1 MTSKCGTVMTR
12 RIGPRLRAVQYGG
25 AALACALLGAF
36 VLAGSVPAPTFGSL
50 LARDN
55 LIGWEVK
62 IGSPEE
68 RARMLKK
75 LGFKRYAHRGGS
87 EDTSSAYV
95 DREIEALQI
104 NGIEL
109 TAWYFFSDDPA
120 KDPQVRTA
128 LESFKRHGI
137 RPQVWISQSFSYLS
151 KSAEELQRLGVVLPK
166 HAEDIRKYSQA
177 EQQRLFE
184 AVHRLREDAEN
195 FPKNPQ
201 EQEERLKRET
211 DRIYSLAKLV
221 EPYGV
226 NVKLYNH
233 EGWFAVMENEL
244 AIIDRLKEKQVT
256 NVGIVYNFF
265 HARDA
270 LHDDT
275 KDFPRVWERIQPHV
289 AAVNISGVRGQLGEC
304 LSPSEGDHE
313 VEMMRTIEQ
322 SGWKGPVGVLAAC
335 FDRDPESGLRN
346 ILLGTDWVAAELKQ
360 PGSGGPRP
368 LF

>member
-1 MTSKCGTVMTR
+1 MRSKGTVMMR
-12 RIGPRLRAVQYGG
+12 RIGSRLRVALCGG
-25 AALACALLGAF
+25 VAWACALLGASA
-36 VLAGSVPAPTFGSL
+36 LAGNVPAQTSTDL

-55 LIGWEVK
+55 LIAWEVE
-62 IGSPEE
+62 IVSPEE
-68 RARMLKK
+68 RARLLKK
-75 LGFKRYAHRGGS
+75 LGFKRYAHRGGPGA
-87 EDTSSAYV
+87 TSSAYV
-95 DREIEALQI
+95 DREIEALRL

-120 KDPQVRTA
+120 NDPQVRTA

-151 KSAEELQRLGVVLPK
+151 NFKEKLQRLGFVLSKPY
-166 HAEDIRKYSQA
+166 EDIRKYSRA
-177 EQQRLFE
+177 EQERLHE
-184 AVHRLREDAEN
+184 AVHQLRADEAN
-195 FPKNPQ
+195 FPKTPQ
-201 EQEERLKRET
+201 EQEERLKREA
-211 DRIYSLAKLV
+211 DRIYSLAKLA

-226 NVKLYNH
+226 NVMLYNH
-233 EGWFAVMENEL
+233 EGWFALMENEL
-244 AIIDRLKEKQVT
+244 AIIDRLKQRQVT

-275 KDFPRVWERIQPHV
+275 KDFPRVWERIRPHV

-304 LSPSEGDHE
+304 LGPSEGDHE
-313 VEMMRTIEQ
+313 VEMMRTIEW
-322 SGWKGPVGVLAAC
+322 SGWKGPIGVLAAC
-335 FDRDPESGLRN
+335 FDRDPEGGLRN
-346 ILLGTDWVAAELKQ
+346 ILLGTDWIAAELKH